1 MSHIARELKMLF
13 YLNNNI
19 NRYVKIDEL
28 ADLLEVTPRQVRRY
42 RDDIDQNGY
51 FVDEL
56 RGPAGGYKLAE
67 PLDKSLMIPDNIMLA
82 LNIAAKNNESL
93 IKSLKDLPITP
104 KINKNIIQNE
114 IISDNIMD
122 NAVVITNIIN
132 INKKI
137 SFQYVDR
144 EGKTYDK
151 PLLVSPYR
159 LLHTNDTYYLL
170 GKYESKTKGTYLAKY
185 DIDMISNILIKE
197 EFIPEEKYIKE
208 SDEYLKYYGIKNTN
222 FKETKLVLKYNNESI
237 LKRIERI
244 FEYKGILDRINKTY
258 TVYSKSENELY
269 YPQFKL
275 GTKDIKILNNDFKK
289 AYKNYLE
296 NQFMVI
302 KL

>member
-13 YLNNNI
+13 YLNSNM

-28 ADLLEVTPRQVRRY
+28 ADLLEITPRQVRRY
-42 RDDIDQNGY
+42 RDDLDQNGY

-122 NAVVITNIIN
+122 NAVIISNAINDNKNILFHYI
-132 INKKI
+132 
-137 SFQYVDR
+137 DR
-144 EGKTYDK
+144 DGKDMD
-151 PLLVSPYR
+151 LQVSPYKIA
-159 LLHTNDTYYLL
+159 HTNDTYYLL
-170 GKYESKTKGTYLAKY
+170 GKYESKTKGSYLAKY

-222 FKETKLVLKYNNESI
+222 SKETKLVLKYNNESI
-237 LKRIERI
+237 LKRIDRI
-244 FEYKGILDRINKTY
+244 FEYKGIIDKTNKTY
-258 TVYSKSENELY
+258 TVLSRSENELY
-269 YPQFKL
+269 YPLFKL
-275 GTKDIKILNNDFKK
+275 GTKDIEIINNDFKK

-296 NQFMVI
+296 NQFMAI

>member
-42 RDDIDQNGY
+42 RDDLDQNGY

-56 RGPAGGYKLAE
+56 RGPSGGYKLAE

-104 KINKNIIQNE
+104 KMKKNIIQNE

-122 NAVVITNIIN
+122 NSVIIANAIN
-132 INKKI
+132 TNKKI
-137 SFQYVDR
+137 SFHYVDR

-170 GKYESKTKGTYLAKY
+170 GKYDSKTKGSYLAKY
-185 DIDMISNILIKE
+185 DIDMMSNIIIKE
-197 EFIPEEKYIKE
+197 EF
-208 SDEYLKYYGIKNTN
+208 
-222 FKETKLVLKYNNESI
+222 
-237 LKRIERI
+237 
-244 FEYKGILDRINKTY
+244 
-258 TVYSKSENELY
+258 VY
-269 YPQFKL
+269 F
-275 GTKDIKILNNDFKK
+275 G
-289 AYKNYLE
+289 
-296 NQFMVI
+296 
-302 KL
+302 

>member
-13 YLNNNI
+13 YLNSNI

-28 ADLLEVTPRQVRRY
+28 ADLLEITPRQVRRY
-42 RDDIDQNGY
+42 RDDLDQNGY

-93 IKSLKDLPITP
+93 IKSLKDLPISP

-122 NAVVITNIIN
+122 NSVIIANAIN
-132 INKKI
+132 DNKNI
-137 SFQYVDR
+137 SFHYIDR
-144 EGKTYDK
+144 DGKDMDLK
-151 PLLVSPYR
+151 VSPYKIA
-159 LLHTNDTYYLL
+159 HTNDTYYLL
-170 GKYESKTKGTYLAKY
+170 GKYDSKTKGTYLAKY

-197 EFIPEEKYIKE
+197 EFIPEEEYTKE

-222 FKETKLVLKYNNESI
+222 SKETKLVLKYNNESI
-237 LKRIERI
+237 LKRIDRI
-244 FEYKGILDRINKTY
+244 FEYKGIIDKTNKTY
-258 TVYSKSENELY
+258 TVLSRSENELY
-269 YPQFKL
+269 YPLFKL
-275 GTKDIKILNNDFKK
+275 GTKDIEILNNDFKEE
-289 AYKNYLE
+289 YKNYLKNQLKELE
-296 NQFMVI
+296 N
-302 KL
+302 L

>member
-13 YLNNNI
+13 YLNINM

-28 ADLLEVTPRQVRRY
+28 ADLLEITPRQVRRY
-42 RDDIDQNGY
+42 RDDLDQNGY

-122 NAVVITNIIN
+122 NAVIISNAINDNKNILFHYI
-132 INKKI
+132 
-137 SFQYVDR
+137 DR
-144 EGKTYDK
+144 DGKDMD
-151 PLLVSPYR
+151 LQVSPYKIA
-159 LLHTNDTYYLL
+159 HTNDTYYLL

-222 FKETKLVLKYNNESI
+222 SKETKLVLKYNNESI
-237 LKRIERI
+237 LKRIDRI
-244 FEYKGILDRINKTY
+244 FEYKGIIDKTNKTY
-258 TVYSKSENELY
+258 TVLSRSENELY
-269 YPQFKL
+269 YPLFKL
-275 GTKDIKILNNDFKK
+275 GTKDIEILNNDFKK

-296 NQFMVI
+296 NQFMAI

>member
-13 YLNNNI
+13 YLNSNI

-42 RDDIDQNGY
+42 RDDLDQNGY

-56 RGPAGGYKLAE
+56 RGPAGGYKLSE

-122 NAVVITNIIN
+122 NAVIISNAINDNKNILFHYI
-132 INKKI
+132 
-137 SFQYVDR
+137 DR
-144 EGKTYDK
+144 DGKDMN
-151 PLLVSPYR
+151 LQVSPYKMA
-159 LLHTNDTYYLL
+159 HTNDTYYLL

-185 DIDMISNILIKE
+185 DIDMISNIIIKE

-222 FKETKLVLKYNNESI
+222 SKETKLILKYNNESI
-237 LKRIERI
+237 LKRIDRI
-244 FEYKGILDRINKTY
+244 FEYKGIIDKTNKTY
-258 TVYSKSENELY
+258 TIYSRSENELY
-269 YPQFKL
+269 YPLFKL
-275 GTKDIKILNNDFKK
+275 GTNDIEILNKDFKNK
-289 AYKNYLE
+289 YINYLKNQLKALE
-296 NQFMVI
+296 N
-302 KL
+302 L

>member
-19 NRYVKIDEL
+19 GRYVKINEL

-42 RDDIDQNGY
+42 RDDLDQNGY
-51 FVDEL
+51 FVDDL

-67 PLDKSLMIPDNIMLA
+67 QLDKSLMIPDNIMLA

-122 NAVVITNIIN
+122 NSVIIANAIN
-132 INKKI
+132 DNKNI
-137 SFQYVDR
+137 SFHYIDR
-144 EGKTYDK
+144 EGKDRGELK
-151 PLLVSPYR
+151 VSPYKIA
-159 LLHTNDTYYLL
+159 HTNDTYYLL
-170 GKYESKTKGTYLAKY
+170 AKYESKTKGTYLAKY
-185 DIDMISNILIKE
+185 DIDMISNIIIKE

-208 SDEYLKYYGIKNTN
+208 SDEYLKYYGIKNTDS
-222 FKETKLVLKYNNESI
+222 EITKLVLKYNNESI
-237 LKRIERI
+237 LRRIDRI
-244 FEYKGILDRINKTY
+244 FEYKGIIDKTNNTY
-258 TVYSKSENELY
+258 TVLSKSENELF
-269 YPQFKL
+269 YPLFKL
-275 GTKDIKILNNDFKK
+275 GTKNVEILNNDFKK
-289 AYKNYLE
+289 AYKEYLE
-296 NQFMVI
+296 NQFKAI

>member
-13 YLNNNI
+13 YLNINM

-28 ADLLEVTPRQVRRY
+28 ADLLEITPRQVRRY
-42 RDDIDQNGY
+42 RDDLDQNGY

-56 RGPAGGYKLAE
+56 RGPAGGYKLA
-67 PLDKSLMIPDNIMLA
+67 DKSLMIPDNIMLA

-122 NAVVITNIIN
+122 NAVIISNAINDNKNILFHYI
-132 INKKI
+132 
-137 SFQYVDR
+137 DR
-144 EGKTYDK
+144 DGKDMD
-151 PLLVSPYR
+151 LQVSPYKIA
-159 LLHTNDTYYLL
+159 HTNDTYYLL

-222 FKETKLVLKYNNESI
+222 SKETKLVLKYNNESI
-237 LKRIERI
+237 LKRIDRI
-244 FEYKGILDRINKTY
+244 FEYKGIIDKTNKTY
-258 TVYSKSENELY
+258 TVLSRSENELY
-269 YPQFKL
+269 YPLFKL
-275 GTKDIKILNNDFKK
+275 GTKDIEILNNDFKK

-296 NQFMVI
+296 NQFMAI

>member
-28 ADLLEVTPRQVRRY
+28 SDLLEVTPRQVRRY
-42 RDDIDQNGY
+42 REDLEQNGY

-56 RGPAGGYKLAE
+56 RGPLGGYKLFE
-67 PLDKSLMIPDNIMLA
+67 PLNKSLMIPDNIMLA

-122 NAVVITNIIN
+122 NAVIISN
-132 INKKI
+132 AINDNKNI
-137 SFQYVDR
+137 SFHYIDR
-144 EGKTYDK
+144 DGKDMDLK
-151 PLLVSPYR
+151 VSPYKIA
-159 LLHTNDTYYLL
+159 HTNDTYYLL
-170 GKYESKTKGTYLAKY
+170 GKYESKTKGSYLAKY
-185 DIDMISNILIKE
+185 DIDMISGIEIKE
-197 EFIPEEKYIKE
+197 EFKLEDEYIKE

-222 FKETKLVLKYNNESI
+222 SKETKLVLKYNNESI
-237 LKRIERI
+237 LKRIDRI
-244 FEYKGILDRINKTY
+244 FEYKGIIDKTNKTY
-258 TVYSKSENELY
+258 TVLSRSENELF
-269 YPQFKL
+269 YPVFKL
-275 GTKDIKILNNDFKK
+275 GTKDIEILNTDFKK
-289 AYKNYLE
+289 AYKEYLE
-296 NQFMVI
+296 NQFKAI